1 MIKSLRFRN
10 FKSYIDAEMKLSRV
24 TFLIGANAAGKSNA
38 LDALRFLNWMGRGE
52 RLDDIETRLG
62 AAPGQIRGTQIELF
76 RQGES
81 TFDFR
86 IEVEDGA
93 SYDFHQGISC
103 RSRNDAGVESSFMA
117 VSSESLK
124 CPDEKLPLNSLRRYH
139 IS

>member
-1 MIKSLRFRN
+1 MIKSLRVRN

-86 IEVEDGA
+86 IEVEETTAVFASTVPDFRVCGKCVRRVQQFFKGA
-93 SYDFHQGISC
+93 
-103 RSRNDAGVESSFMA
+103 
-117 VSSESLK
+117 
-124 CPDEKLPLNSLRRYH
+124 
-139 IS
+139 